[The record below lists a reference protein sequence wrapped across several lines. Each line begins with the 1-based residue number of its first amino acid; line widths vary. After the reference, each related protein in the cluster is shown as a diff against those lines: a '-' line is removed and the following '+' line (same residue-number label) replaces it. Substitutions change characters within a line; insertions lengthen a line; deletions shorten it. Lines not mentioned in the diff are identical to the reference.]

1 MAAIVSSA
9 LYAQPEGQER
19 GYWVNDKGGRFNWGN
34 STNDEVA
41 EYGDFGGL
49 FGEAIP
55 MMLGYHRAF
64 ESTNQPNAQNQ
75 QMKQV
80 RPTYESNSLADL
92 YNKPDYTQQ
101 AWNPYGYDYAPP
113 SYNPNDMY
121 GFGQTD
127 AGQDTY
133 GM

>member
-1 MAAIVSSA
+1 MA
-9 LYAQPEGQER
+9 
-19 GYWVNDKGGRFNWGN
+19 
-34 STNDEVA
+34 
-41 EYGDFGGL
+41 YGDYTPGAGWEQGNQQYPQHTAEDGGVANGDQAWLNGVIENWHPFGIGAAWNL
-49 FGEAIP
+49 DGFTTDIIP
-55 MMLGYHRAF
+55 
-64 ESTNQPNAQNQ
+64 TNQPNAQNQ